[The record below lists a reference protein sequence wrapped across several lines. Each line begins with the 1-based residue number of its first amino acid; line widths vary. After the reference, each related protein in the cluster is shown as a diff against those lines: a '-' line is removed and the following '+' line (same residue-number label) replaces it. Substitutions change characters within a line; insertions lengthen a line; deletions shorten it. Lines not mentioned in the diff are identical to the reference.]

1 MYFIINNL
9 QVVKIDNE
17 QGDFRYF
24 VINLGEMLKY
34 HQFFSDFIIK
44 SCIILREV
52 MGEFNVE

>member
-24 VINLGEMLKY
+24 VINLGEMFNY

-44 SCIILREV
+44 SCIIQREV
-52 MGEFNVE
+52 MGEFYLE

>member
-9 QVVKIDNE
+9 QAVKIDNE

>member
-9 QVVKIDNE
+9 QAVKIDNE
-17 QGDFRYF
+17 QGNFRYF

-44 SCIILREV
+44 SCIIQREV